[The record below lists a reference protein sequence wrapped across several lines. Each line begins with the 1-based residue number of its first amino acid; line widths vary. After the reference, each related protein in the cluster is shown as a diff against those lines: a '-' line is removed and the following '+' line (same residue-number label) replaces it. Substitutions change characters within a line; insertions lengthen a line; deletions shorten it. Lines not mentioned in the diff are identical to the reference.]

1 MSSESKSALA
11 QQSTAELRKQLRA
24 KLRAKRNELTEAQQV
39 VASEQLSST
48 LINMTQVGDTLALY
62 FANDGELSPNKAIV
76 DLIAAGRKVAV
87 PVMHAFRKGY
97 LNFQF
102 YQESTPMH
110 KNGFGIAEPVLNSTT
125 TLSLET
131 IDYLFMPLVGFDL
144 QGNRMGMGGGYYDR
158 TLSRIQYLQQKPKL
172 VGLAHDCQQV
182 EQLPI
187 ESWDV
192 PIDMIITPTKKVM
205 PKSKNK

>member
-1 MSSESKSALA
+1 MNSESKSALT
-11 QQSTAELRKQLRA
+11 QQTTMEVRKQLRA

-39 VASEQLSST
+39 MASEQLSST

-76 DLIAAGRKVAV
+76 ELIAADRKVAV

-97 LNFQF
+97 LNFQL
-102 YQESTPMH
+102 YQQNTPMH
-110 KNGFGIAEPVLNSTT
+110 KNEFGIDEPILNSTT
-125 TLSLET
+125 TLPLGA

-158 TLSRIQYLQQKPKL
+158 TLSRIQHVQQKPEL

-205 PKSKNK
+205 PKIKNK